1 MSAIEYTDGTTAKEK
16 AEDLLN
22 GAGAISKIKVDDTV
36 IECEKYDI
44 STAFKTLYDDTTQLL
59 ETIISTMGTN
69 IEKMQTADNNLE
81 SSTTVD
87 INYKP
92 IIK

>member
-22 GAGAISKIKVDDTV
+22 GEGAISKIKLDDTV
-36 IECEKYDI
+36 IECETYDI
-44 STAFKTLYDDTTQLL
+44 ATAFKTLYDDTTQLL
-59 ETIISTMGTN
+59 ETIISTMGTRLSN
-69 IEKMQTADNNLE
+69 MQTADNNLE

-92 IIK
+92 NIK